1 MTREMTSI
9 SPAVVASRINDPFV
23 LHSIFSFGVKPRQVL
38 LRNAASKAIQRWYR
52 KYRKIDYDSY
62 SGMVR
67 TIFREYPDNYIYNY
81 PAFSVFKLRNIK
93 PLDLISWQWSR
104 RSQIRL
110 WIMWNLDISDLAY
123 VGI

>member
-1 MTREMTSI
+1 MTSI
-9 SPAVVASRINDPFV
+9 SPAVVASRINDRFV
-23 LHSIFSFGVKPRQVL
+23 LHSIFSFGVKPRRVL
-38 LRNAASKAIQRWYR
+38 LRNAATKAIQRWYR
-52 KYRKIDYDSY
+52 KYRRVDYDSY

-104 RSQIRL
+104 KSQIRL